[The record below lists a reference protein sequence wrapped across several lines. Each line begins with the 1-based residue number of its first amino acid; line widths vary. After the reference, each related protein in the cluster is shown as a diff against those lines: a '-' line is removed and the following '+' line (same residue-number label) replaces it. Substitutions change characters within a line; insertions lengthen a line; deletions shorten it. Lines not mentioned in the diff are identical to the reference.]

1 MKTLINFY
9 ISSGENDNSYEDLV
23 TGIETDNPMY
33 LTLKTGDTIILP
45 KEKDVEFMVNEL
57 VKDFS
62 REELDVYVSRIKS
75 NDEIIDE
82 LGVIANKTIQSML
95 DSFKG
100 VFSELDKTIN
110 SNVQNSSGNNVV
122 YIDKANE
129 IKKDEK

>member
-33 LTLKTGDTIILP
+33 LTLQTGDTIILP

-82 LGVIANKTIQSML
+82 LGLIANKTIQSML

-122 YIDKANE
+122 YIDKVNE
-129 IKKDEK
+129 TKKEEK

>member
-82 LGVIANKTIQSML
+82 LGLIANKTIQSML

-122 YIDKANE
+122 YIDKVNE
-129 IKKDEK
+129 TKKEEK